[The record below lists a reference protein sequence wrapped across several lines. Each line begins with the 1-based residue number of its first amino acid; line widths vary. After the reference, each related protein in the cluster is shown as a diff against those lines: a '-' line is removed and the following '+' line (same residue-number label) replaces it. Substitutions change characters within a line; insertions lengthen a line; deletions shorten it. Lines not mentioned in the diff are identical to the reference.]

1 MTLDSIKLAL
11 SNGHKV
17 CFKTS
22 RYEVFKQGSTVM
34 YKELTGTVN
43 VVLDEQDAKQCFIK
57 PDWND

>member
-11 SNGHKV
+11 SKGHKV
-17 CFKTS
+17 CLLTS
-22 RYEVFKQGSTVM
+22 RYEVFTLGGTVM

-43 VVLDEQDAKQCFIK
+43 VVLDEQDAKQCFVK